1 LGAVG
6 FSPWLSVKEGKS
18 VNKLLKKVLVALGSL
33 AVAAASWLG
42 YYLYNGTASME
53 RFEKEEIS
61 TEMDLNGDGILET
74 VRIEVNKEKNR
85 YTLFVNDVKVSG
97 EGEELTGGFV
107 LVDMDKN
114 DSFKEIAVSEY
125 GPSDDPETSFY
136 YYDGGQVKPI
146 GSIYG
151 LAREMEFDGKGG
163 FTAPARGQ
171 ILQTWFYPKTY
182 RLGESRL
189 LVHVPQELYPMNTKV
204 KVIKP
209 VPLRRDRQKEIF
221 NVILGVG
228 ETATI
233 LSSDDKEWCLVENS
247 RGVKGWIRI
256 YNYNIIGGLN
266 KPATDYF
273 TGLSNAD

>member
-1 LGAVG
+1 M
-6 FSPWLSVKEGKS
+6 
-18 VNKLLKKVLVALGSL
+18 LKKILIALGSL
-33 AVAAASWLG
+33 IIAGVSLLG
-42 YYLYNGTASME
+42 YEYLFDAGASME
-53 RFEKEEIS
+53 HFQKEEVS
-61 TEMDLNGDGILET
+61 VKVDLNGDGIMET
-74 VRIEVNKEKNR
+74 VRIEVNQEKSR

-97 EGEELTGGFV
+97 AGEELAGGFV
-107 LVDMDKN
+107 LVDLDKS
-114 DSFKEIAVSEY
+114 DLFQEIAVSEH
-125 GPSDDPETSFY
+125 GPSDDPRTTFY
-136 YYDGGQVKPI
+136 YFDGKQLLPM
-146 GSIYG
+146 GSIEG
-151 LAREMEFDGKGG
+151 LVQAMEFDGKGG

-171 ILQTWFYPKTY
+171 ILQTWFYPKSY

-204 KVIKP
+204 KVIKA

-247 RGVKGWIRI
+247 KGVKGWIRI
-256 YNYNIIGGLN
+256 YNFNIIGGLN

-273 TGLSNAD
+273 TGLFNAD